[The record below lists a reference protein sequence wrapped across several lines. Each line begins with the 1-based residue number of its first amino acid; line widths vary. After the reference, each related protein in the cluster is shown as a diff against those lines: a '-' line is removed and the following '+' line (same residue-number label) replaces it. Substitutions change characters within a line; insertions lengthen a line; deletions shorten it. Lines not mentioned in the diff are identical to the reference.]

1 MSLKHDEVVY
11 LLVHPIL
18 LLVHP
23 IHVPT
28 TFYFIFFLYLQTPN
42 FPLKPYNNH
51 AKKPK

>member
-28 TFYFIFFLYLQTPN
+28 TFYFIFFYIYKHQIFL
-42 FPLKPYNNH
+42 
-51 AKKPK
+51 